1 MLRDDT
7 KPSLRKNRS
16 IGKAQNQI
24 SSQDADLDRHG
35 GKELELSEESTFF
48 KALRVKGFS
57 ADLAGFQMKGQEPIP
72 RFPATLAS
80 YVIVFPMDDAW
91 AEWVKHAKK
100 PESVSF
106 ALLTAQPLMDKMRSA
121 DMIVRVFPDPKTR
134 KCYALVSISE
144 KRQKMVA
151 QVMGPLIR
159 LRLKKK
165 DDEDN
170 YVRNGGAWSYFK
182 QHLAQLYEHS
192 SEGTLFSSCQQCQ
205 IIEFLLNDV
214 DERALGPQLMQKV
227 RAAARAAAREPT

>member
-1 MLRDDT
+1 M
-7 KPSLRKNRS
+7 
-16 IGKAQNQI
+16 
-24 SSQDADLDRHG
+24 
-35 GKELELSEESTFF
+35 SEEGTHF
-48 KALRVKGFS
+48 KALKIKGYS
-57 ADLAGFQMKGQEPIP
+57 ADHHGFQMKGQEPTP

-80 YVIVFPMDDAW
+80 YVIVFPMDDEWAAW
-91 AEWVKHAKK
+91 VREGKK
-100 PESVSF
+100 PESVSY

-121 DMIVRVFPDPKTR
+121 DMIVRVFTEPTKK
-134 KCYALVSISE
+134 KCYALVSVSE

-151 QVMGPLIR
+151 QVMGTLIR

-170 YVRNGGAWSYFK
+170 YVRNGGAWSDFK
-182 QHLAQLYEHS
+182 QHLAQVYEHS

-227 RAAARAAAREPT
+227 PPLLPPEKGHARRAVRAARRARRRRA